1 MRKMPVLIF
10 LLLSNWFF
18 AFTLQ
23 SFGDNP
29 ALLAY
34 DRRSVIS
41 TGVDLDGAL
50 LQNFFSV
57 QDWNN
62 YLDGLPILI
71 DDMKLEVLKGEDL
84 VLAPKV
90 SATGFFNLSLLGLRI
105 TLNGGIRGAVKM
117 NLPYEMMETL
127 LKGVDIGYYNFEG
140 SIQGIVWDEA
150 GFGMSGKSGK
160 ISWGVN
166 LAMYAI
172 LADLRNSDLKISYN
186 SQFEPTTIKA
196 TTTVHTEIYSSY
208 DLKQMMDSGDF
219 DLFETENTG
228 FKMDLGFVY
237 GEEYPVFGIALKN
250 LTLVPAKVEYVLQ
263 QDESTGFEVDLSDL
277 ANTEPSSTQVS
288 TESFERID
296 PEDLSLPMAVEAF
309 FFKRLGILSFGF
321 RGSYDTRDVW
331 NIGMSTGLSFDIL
344 PMSFEYT
351 YHSNG
356 CYEKTFTIGLD
367 LHLLAC
373 IVKLSWI
380 SKEPWDTDPVV
391 TPFAPRL
398 DVIAIMG
405 I

>member
-62 YLDGLPILI
+62 YRDGLPILI

-160 ISWGVN
+160 MNWGVN

-172 LADLRNSDLKISYN
+172 LADLRNSDFKISYN

-208 DLKQMMDSGDF
+208 DLEQMMDSGDF
-219 DLFETENTG
+219 DPFETENTG

-309 FFKRLGILSFGF
+309 FFKRLGILGFGL
-321 RGSYDTRDVW
+321 RGSYDTRNVW
-331 NIGMSTGLSFDIL
+331 NIGMSTGLSSDVL